1 MFVRLNNVVI
11 CILNSNTCL
20 LAFRHKSLLT
30 EAPPFLYFQPHTCF
44 SILTVLTAEE
54 ILCFTVVGII
64 SVYTGACAVKTF
76 HGGEIKWRNEELMNT
91 APQSFK
97 SITEFRISTLCCLF
111 IYQNS
116 NIFSSFGV
124 LGSGSERS
132 QRSFNQNF
140 MDENTE

>member
-54 ILCFTVVGII
+54 ILCFTVVGI

-76 HGGEIKWRNEELMNT
+76 HGGAHMTERNGELINT
-91 APQSFK
+91 ALQSLKKYCRIPDQYVMWSPYILEFK
-97 SITEFRISTLCCLF
+97 HFLFFWGSRIRIRKITA
-111 IYQNS
+111 
-116 NIFSSFGV
+116 V
-124 LGSGSERS
+124 V
-132 QRSFNQNF
+132 
-140 MDENTE
+140 

>member
-11 CILNSNTCL
+11 CIPK
-20 LAFRHKSLLT
+20 HKSLLT
-30 EAPPFLYFQPHTCF
+30 EAPPFLCFQPHTCF

-54 ILCFTVVGII
+54 ILCFTVVGI
-64 SVYTGACAVKTF
+64 SVYPGACAVKTF
-76 HGGEIKWRNEELMNT
+76 HGGVHITERNGELMNT

-97 SITEFRISTLCCLF
+97 SIAEFRISTLCGPL

-116 NIFSSFGV
+116 NVFSSFGV

-132 QRSFNQNF
+132 HRSFNQNF
-140 MDENTE
+140 MDESTQ